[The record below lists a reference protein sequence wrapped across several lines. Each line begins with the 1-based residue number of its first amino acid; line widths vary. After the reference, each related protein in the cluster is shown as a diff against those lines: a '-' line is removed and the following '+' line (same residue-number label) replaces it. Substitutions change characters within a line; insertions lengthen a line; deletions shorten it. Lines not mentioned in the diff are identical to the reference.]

1 MAARKLT
8 TRSVEKP
15 WGRDTL
21 PALFSNPDGQRIGEI
36 WFEGPQGQHP
46 ALLVKYIF
54 TSEKLSVQVHPTDAQ
69 AHARGLAGG
78 KSECWYILDAEP
90 GATLG
95 IGLTHSLSAEHLR
108 TAAEDGTIE
117 GLIDWK
123 PVQAGDFFYIG
134 AGTIHA
140 IGGGVTLVEIQ
151 QNNDV
156 TYRLYDY
163 GRPRELHLDDGVA
176 VGRRDPF
183 VVPHANVPIGAT
195 TILVD
200 GKHGQPFT
208 QAMATWD
215 AGARLTI
222 DAGPAWFAPLTG
234 AGTLDGQSWAQGEC
248 WLIDDAAALVVNE
261 KTTAL
266 VARAT

>member
-21 PALFSNPDGQRIGEI
+21 PALFPNPDGQRIGEI

-46 ALLVKYIF
+46 PLLVKYIF

-248 WLIDDAAALVVNE
+248 WLIDDAAALVVDE